1 MRLGVPGAKSEIT
14 YLVITNCPTR
24 YILWFGLRKL
34 GTGLGMVRR
43 RHGPDWRKNRVTGR
57 QRRQKRQAGHR
68 ASAGDG
74 ARPAPAPA

>member
-1 MRLGVPGAKSEIT
+1 MRLRAPGAKSEIT

-43 RHGPDWRKNRVTGR
+43 P
-57 QRRQKRQAGHR
+57 
-68 ASAGDG
+68 S
-74 ARPAPAPA
+74 RPANAAACRKDSRALASTLR

>member
-34 GTGLGMVRR
+34 GTALGMVRR
-43 RHGPDWRKNRVTGR
+43 PSLPANAASGIHG
-57 QRRQKRQAGHR
+57 AEL
-68 ASAGDG
+68 
-74 ARPAPAPA
+74 

>member
-34 GTGLGMVRR
+34 GTALGMVRR
-43 RHGPDWRKNRVTGR
+43 PSN
-57 QRRQKRQAGHR
+57 AGEC
-68 ASAGDG
+68 SGVS
-74 ARPAPAPA
+74 

>member
-43 RHGPDWRKNRVTGR
+43 RPCRRM
-57 QRRQKRQAGHR
+57 QRRVVKTGGSVSERREGR
-68 ASAGDG
+68 LGL
-74 ARPAPAPA
+74 

>member
-1 MRLGVPGAKSEIT
+1 MRLRAPGAKSEIT

-43 RHGPDWRKNRVTGR
+43 RL
-57 QRRQKRQAGHR
+57 
-68 ASAGDG
+68 
-74 ARPAPAPA
+74 